1 MINPEIEEVNRIVR
15 EHLNVYDFRIT
26 PDHLEFYFTFDNE
39 KVFEENFEKLR
50 IRLRDKNLIPVVK
63 KAKGE
68 LVLIVVKTPKR
79 KFASVWI
86 NVILLAVTVISTIWV
101 GMGYYTVYYGDSG
114 LWGNIIGGFL
124 YFSLP
129 LMTILGVHEMGH
141 YFAARRHNVRVS
153 LPFFIPA
160 PTILGTLGAF
170 ISVREPIPDKKA
182 LVDIG
187 LAGPIAGFVV
197 ALPITLMGLFLG
209 SVNPPALD
217 WESTNQFL
225 LLNVPLIYQALSHLV
240 PSSEFIHPMAMA
252 GWVGFIVTA
261 INLFPIGQLDGG
273 HVARAIAGEN
283 TKYVS
288 YAFAALLFFLGIWY
302 QGWIFFALLVVF
314 LGLRH
319 PPPLNDITKLDNKRW
334 ALAVAGFLLLAV
346 TFVPVPI
353 EVVQLH
359 EEMVMDVSP
368 ESTILIENLQNFTV
382 LNISV
387 ENRGE
392 MRENVSLSIEGNFII
407 SNHSYS
413 FSIDPGGKWKNTT
426 KIEMREAGKYNLWI
440 NLSTK
445 TGYRLSR
452 NITFLCIQKS
462 SNLSFSPSEVNKYSF
477 NATLTNKGENATIRF
492 ITLND
497 VFLSITNSTLPVINS
512 TISLGSNESVTLH
525 FVVGGKTV
533 IIAMDIHTYQAAFL
547 RVDV

>member
-1 MINPEIEEVNRIVR
+1 MINPEIEEVNKVVR

-26 PDHLEFYFTFDNE
+26 PDHLEFYFVLDDE
-39 KVFEENFEKLR
+39 RVFEENFERLRIKLR
-50 IRLRDKNLIPVVK
+50 NKNLIPLVK
-63 KAKGE
+63 RVKGE
-68 LVLIVVKTPKR
+68 HVLIVIKTPQR

-86 NVILLAVTVISTIWV
+86 NIILLAVTLISTIWV
-101 GMGYYTVYYGDSG
+101 GMGYYISYYGDSG
-114 LWGNIIGGFL
+114 LWANIIGGFI

-129 LMTILGVHEMGH
+129 LMTILGIHEMGH

-187 LAGPIAGFVV
+187 LAGPIAGFIV
-197 ALPITLMGLFLG
+197 AIPITLLGLFLG
-209 SVNPPALD
+209 SINPPIVD

-225 LLNVPLIYQALSHLV
+225 VLNVPLIYEALSYLV

-288 YAFAALLFFLGIWY
+288 YAFAGLLFFLGIWY
-302 QGWIFFALLVVF
+302 QGWIFFGLLVLF

-334 ALAVAGFLLLAV
+334 ALAIAGFLLLAV

-359 EEMVMDVSP
+359 EDIEIDAFSD
-368 ESTILIENLQNFTV
+368 STILIEDIQNYAII
-382 LNISV
+382 NISV
-387 ENRGE
+387 ENKGE
-392 MRENVSLSIEGNFII
+392 MRENISLYIEGNFII
-407 SNHSYS
+407 SNNSYS
-413 FSIDPGGKWKNTT
+413 FLLEPGGVWKNST
-426 KIEMREAGKYNLWI
+426 KIVMRDVGEHTLWI
-440 NLSTK
+440 NLTAK
-445 TGYRLSR
+445 TGYKQID
-452 NITFLCIQKS
+452 NITFLCLERS
-462 SNLSFSPSEVNKYSF
+462 NNLSFSPSIVNKYSF
-477 NATLTNKGENATIRF
+477 NATLTNKGDNTTIKF
-492 ITLND
+492 MTTNN
-497 VFLSITNSTLPVINS
+497 VFLSITNSTVPIVNN
-512 TISLGSNESVTLH
+512 TIQLRSNETTTLH
-525 FVVGGKTV
+525 IVVGGRTI
-533 IIAMDIHTYQAAFL
+533 IIAMDTSTYQAAFL
-547 RVDV
+547 IVNV

>member
-1 MINPEIEEVNRIVR
+1 MINPDIEEVNRIVR

-26 PDHLEFYFTFDNE
+26 PDHLEFYFVLDDE
-39 KVFEENFEKLR
+39 KIFEKSFDDLR
-50 IRLRDKNLIPVVK
+50 IKLRDKNLIPLVK
-63 KAKGE
+63 RMKGE
-68 LVLIVVKTPKR
+68 HVLIVVKNPKR
-79 KFASVWI
+79 KFTSVWI
-86 NVILLAVTVISTIWV
+86 NVILLFVTIISTVWV
-101 GMGYYTVYYGDSG
+101 GMGYYVAYYGDSG

-170 ISVREPIPDKKA
+170 ISVREPIPDKKS

-187 LAGPIAGFVV
+187 LAGPIAGFIV
-197 ALPITLMGLFLG
+197 AIPITMLGLYLG
-209 SVNPPALD
+209 GINPPVVD

-225 LLNVPLIYQALSHLV
+225 VLNVPLIYEALSYLV

-302 QGWIFFALLVVF
+302 QGWIFFGLLVLL

-346 TFVPVPI
+346 TFVPVPM
-353 EVVQLH
+353 EVVHLN
-359 EEMVMDVSP
+359 EDMEIDISA
-368 ESTILIENLQNFTV
+368 ESTVLMENIQNSTLIT
-382 LNISV
+382 ISV

-392 MRENVSLSIEGNFII
+392 MRENVSLSVRGNFIL
-407 SNHSYS
+407 SNTSYS
-413 FSIDPGGKWKNTT
+413 FLIEPGEVWKNTT
-426 KIEMREAGKYNLWI
+426 EVGMIEGGNYTLWVNLT
-440 NLSTK
+440 TK
-445 TGYRLSR
+445 TGYHKSER
-452 NITFLCIQKS
+452 ITLLCLEKS
-462 SNLSFSPSEVNKYSF
+462 HNLSFSPTMVNEYSF
-477 NATLTNKGENATIRF
+477 NATITNYGNNATLRF
-492 ITLND
+492 MTINN
-497 VFLSITNSTLPVINS
+497 VFLSITNSTLPIIND
-512 TISLGSNESVTLH
+512 TLFLRTNESATLH
-525 FVVGGKTV
+525 FVVGGKT
-533 IIAMDIHTYQAAFL
+533 IIVAMDISTYQAAFL
-547 RVDV
+547 IVNV